1 MPPTNKPASRS
12 WGDIQMVLAAL
23 TMALTLGLWNLF
35 AQPDRVAAEQ
45 KAKEAPDL
53 PPATEAAPTLAAPA
67 AAPTQAGPIK
77 ILLGGVAP
85 QTVITVQQPSRGGGG
100 GGGGSVPHT
109 RTS

>member
-1 MPPTNKPASRS
+1 MAPNKPAGRGWS
-12 WGDIQMVLAAL
+12 DIQMVLAAL

-45 KAKEAPDL
+45 QPKDAPNL
-53 PPATEAAPTLAAPA
+53 PPTEAASTLAAPA
-67 AAPTQAGPIK
+67 VAPTQTGPIK

-100 GGGGSVPHT
+100 GGGGGGSVPHT

>member
-12 WGDIQMVLAAL
+12 WGDIQMALAAL

-53 PPATEAAPTLAAPA
+53 PPATEAASTLAAP